1 MLIQYAGKSSELIF
15 FAFTD
20 LLQDLLVYRKAPS
33 YEQVLFSS
41 FMKMCIALRPQVNSL
56 PKPMF
61 VRRVVSRECSGVWP

>member
-41 FMKMCIALRPQVNSL
+41 FMKMCIALRQKVNSL

-61 VRRVVSRECSGVWP
+61 VQRVVSRECSGVWP